1 MVSVLTHSVLRVAA
15 AAPTPAADFRAM
27 AVSPRGE
34 WVYALGEDSV
44 LYCFSTAAGKLEH
57 IMQVR
62 RRFVCLLGCFV
73 EFRIQHRA
81 GKLEHIMQVR
91 HSFVCKLE
99 CGFLC

>member
-1 MVSVLTHSVLRVAA
+1 
-15 AAPTPAADFRAM
+15 M

-62 RRFVCLLGCFV
+62 LAAAWINCT
-73 EFRIQHRA
+73 IQA
-81 GKLEHIMQVR
+81 TAL
-91 HSFVCKLE
+91 
-99 CGFLC
+99 